1 MGLEHEST
9 RGWDGVGI
17 MIVGTGWVGK
27 KFFLIQRGW
36 DGVGYKL
43 CRNGWGWGSLGNHLQ
58 ASTLKTN
65 LWGLLIWDFCRPNA
79 LPVPQCQSIEGIL
92 SSLPSSAG
100 KRPTMALDERLPHLS
115 VVYCGLGNFLCLLCL
130 PLCFQ
135 STFSIVNLGFC
146 CQLLFLGIL
155 ALSIFSTCP
164 SHFSLF

>member
-79 LPVPQCQSIEGIL
+79 LPVPHLNAKALRGFF
-92 SSLPSSAG
+92 LPF
-100 KRPTMALDERLPHLS
+100 LLQLES
-115 VVYCGLGNFLCLLCL
+115 VRRWRWMNDFHTYLLCTVVWATSFV
-130 PLCFQ
+130 CFVFLYVFNPPFLL
-135 STFSIVNLGFC
+135 ST
-146 CQLLFLGIL
+146 L
-155 ALSIFSTCP
+155 ASVASYCF
-164 SHFSLF
+164 